1 MPIGGGEFVPAPPL
15 FKQGLQR
22 RAGAAVSAGAF
33 PLLFGGGP
41 GMAVGGALGGAISG
55 STFGPASIAL
65 QVLGGVVDELAVKA
79 AGLAAGPATADIDA
93 LVDSLGLV
101 GSPTQDA
108 IKHSRFGG

>member
-1 MPIGGGEFVPAPPL
+1 MPVGGGEFVPGSPL

-41 GMAVGGALGGAISG
+41 GMAFGGALGGAISG

-65 QVLGGVVDELAVKA
+65 QVLGGAFDELAAKA
-79 AGLAAGPATADIDA
+79 ASLGAALNPATADIDT
-93 LVDSLGLV
+93 LVQSLGLV

-108 IKHSRFGG
+108 INIPS